1 VLWSWDKARP
11 NGAVKVS
18 NLTGS
23 TIRECSFNPADAT
36 VVCVIGDG
44 VFKFFRL
51 QEGAFKSIP
60 NQLGKLRESSNQNYV
75 CHTWLHDDRLL
86 VCSEAGDC
94 LFFDNSGEFKMVLPC
109 SPSEPRSMLCV
120 APFSKGFVAGGDN
133 GVVRFF

>member
-1 VLWSWDKARP
+1 MLYHIIAKEFVCCAFSGCNKFLITQGGAPDWTLVLWSWDKARP

-51 QEGAFKSIP
+51 
-60 NQLGKLRESSNQNYV
+60 RE
-75 CHTWLHDDRLL
+75 T
-86 VCSEAGDC
+86 
-94 LFFDNSGEFKMVLPC
+94 
-109 SPSEPRSMLCV
+109 
-120 APFSKGFVAGGDN
+120 
-133 GVVRFF
+133 